1 MMSINILEQYLPANT
16 QPFLSKWFA
25 DHKIHIRI
33 TKERN
38 SKLGDYRKMRDKSHE
53 ISINSTLERQLF
65 FFVLTH
71 ELAHLIAFEK
81 FHGRIVAHGQEW
93 KSTFRE
99 MLLES
104 INIYTTDL
112 QPIILRFAKNPKAN
126 FMASPELVRYF
137 HIDDPDG
144 SSIFVEQLSSNDE
157 FYYKGDLYRMIEKKK
172 KLYLCVN
179 LINSK
184 KYLFRPLAKV
194 EKKETN
200 EQ

>member
-1 MMSINILEQYLPANT
+1 MSISILEQYLPSDT
-16 QPFLSKWFA
+16 QPFLRRWFA
-25 DHKIHIRI
+25 SYKIHIRI
-33 TKERN
+33 TRDRN
-38 SKLGDYRKMRDKSHE
+38 SKLGDYRKMPDKSHE
-53 ISINSTLERQLF
+53 ISINSTLDRQLF

-81 FHGRIVAHGQEW
+81 FGGRISAHGQEW

-104 INIYTTDL
+104 ISIYTSDL
-112 QPIILRFAKNPKAN
+112 QPVIRQFAKNPKAN

-137 HIDDPDG
+137 HVDDPDD
-144 SSIFVEQLSSNDE
+144 SQFFVEQLAPDSE
-157 FYYKGDLYRMIEKKK
+157 FLYKGDLYKMIEKKK

-179 LINSK
+179 LKNSK
-184 KYLFRPLAKV
+184 KYLFRPLAQV
-194 EKKETN
+194 EKNKTN

>member
-1 MMSINILEQYLPANT
+1 MMSINILEQYLPVNT

-38 SKLGDYRKMRDKSHE
+38 SKLGDYRKMPDKSHE

-81 FHGRIVAHGQEW
+81 FGGRIAAHGQEW

-104 INIYTTDL
+104 IGIYTTDL
-112 QPIILRFAKNPKAN
+112 QPIIFRFAKNPKAN

-137 HIDDPDG
+137 HIDDPDE

>member
-1 MMSINILEQYLPANT
+1 MSINILEQYLPVNT

-38 SKLGDYRKMRDKSHE
+38 SKLGDYRKMPDKSHE

-81 FHGRIVAHGQEW
+81 FGGRIAAHGQEW

-104 INIYTTDL
+104 INIYTIDL
-112 QPIILRFAKNPKAN
+112 QPIIFRFAKNPKAN
-126 FMASPELVRYF
+126 FMASPELVRFF
-137 HIDDPDG
+137 HIDNPDEP
-144 SSIFVEQLSSNDE
+144 SIFLEQLSTNDE
-157 FYYKGDLYRMIEKKK
+157 FYYKDDLYRMIEKKK

>member
-1 MMSINILEQYLPANT
+1 MSISILEQYLPSDT
-16 QPFLSKWFA
+16 QPFLRRWFA
-25 DHKIHIRI
+25 SNKIHIRI
-33 TKERN
+33 TRDRN
-38 SKLGDYRKMRDKSHE
+38 SKLGDYRKMPDKSHE
-53 ISINSTLERQLF
+53 ISINSTLDRQLF

-81 FHGRIVAHGQEW
+81 FGGRISAHGQEW

-104 INIYTTDL
+104 ISIYTSDL
-112 QPIILRFAKNPKAN
+112 QPVIRQFAKNPKAN

-137 HIDDPDG
+137 HVDDPDD
-144 SSIFVEQLSSNDE
+144 SQVFVEQLAPDSE
-157 FYYKGDLYRMIEKKK
+157 FLYKGDLYKMIEKKK

-179 LINSK
+179 LKNSK

-194 EKKETN
+194 EKNKTN

>member
-1 MMSINILEQYLPANT
+1 MSISILEQYLPSDT
-16 QPFLSKWFA
+16 QPFLKRWFA
-25 DHKIHIRI
+25 SYKIHIRI
-33 TKERN
+33 TRDRN
-38 SKLGDYRKMRDKSHE
+38 SKLGDYRKMPDKSHE
-53 ISINSTLERQLF
+53 ISINSTLDRQLF

-81 FHGRIVAHGQEW
+81 FGGRISAHGQEW

-104 INIYTTDL
+104 ISIYTSDL
-112 QPIILRFAKNPKAN
+112 QPVIRQFAKNPKAN

-137 HIDDPDG
+137 HIDDPDD
-144 SSIFVEQLSSNDE
+144 SQVFVEQLAPDSE
-157 FYYKGDLYRMIEKKK
+157 FLYKGDLYKMIEKKK

-179 LINSK
+179 LKNSK

-194 EKKETN
+194 EKNKTN

>member
-1 MMSINILEQYLPANT
+1 MSINILEQYLPVNT

-38 SKLGDYRKMRDKSHE
+38 SKLGDYRKMPDKSHE

-81 FHGRIVAHGQEW
+81 FGGRIAAHGQEW
-93 KSTFRE
+93 KSIFRE

-104 INIYTTDL
+104 IGIYTTDL
-112 QPIILRFAKNPKAN
+112 QPIIFRFAKNPKAN

-137 HIDDPDG
+137 HIDDPDE

-172 KLYLCVN
+172 KLYLCLN

>member
-1 MMSINILEQYLPANT
+1 MSISILEQYLPSDT
-16 QPFLSKWFA
+16 QPFLRRWFA
-25 DHKIHIRI
+25 SYKIHIRI
-33 TKERN
+33 TRDRN
-38 SKLGDYRKMRDKSHE
+38 SKLGDYRKMPDKSHE
-53 ISINSTLERQLF
+53 ISINSTLDRQLF

-81 FHGRIVAHGQEW
+81 FGGRISAHGQEW
-93 KSTFRE
+93 KSTFRD

-104 INIYTTDL
+104 ISIYTSDL
-112 QPIILRFAKNPKAN
+112 QPVIRQFAKNPKAN

-137 HIDDPDG
+137 HVDDPDD
-144 SSIFVEQLSSNDE
+144 SQFFVEQLAPDSE
-157 FYYKGDLYRMIEKKK
+157 FLYKGDLYKMIEKKK

-179 LINSK
+179 LKNSK

-194 EKKETN
+194 EKNKTN

>member
-1 MMSINILEQYLPANT
+1 MSISILEQYLPSDT
-16 QPFLSKWFA
+16 QPFLRRWFA
-25 DHKIHIRI
+25 NYKIHIRI
-33 TKERN
+33 TRDRN
-38 SKLGDYRKMRDKSHE
+38 SKLGDYRKMPDKSHE
-53 ISINSTLERQLF
+53 ISINSTLDRQLF

-81 FHGRIVAHGQEW
+81 FGGRISAHGQEW

-104 INIYTTDL
+104 ISIYTSDL
-112 QPIILRFAKNPKAN
+112 QPVIRQFAKNPKAN

-137 HIDDPDG
+137 HIDDPDD
-144 SSIFVEQLSSNDE
+144 SQVFVEQLAPDSE
-157 FYYKGDLYRMIEKKK
+157 FIYKGDLYKMIEKKK

-179 LINSK
+179 LKNSK

-194 EKKETN
+194 EKNKTN

>member
-1 MMSINILEQYLPANT
+1 MSISILEQYLPSDT
-16 QPFLSKWFA
+16 QPFLRRWFA
-25 DHKIHIRI
+25 SNKIHIRI
-33 TKERN
+33 TRDRN
-38 SKLGDYRKMRDKSHE
+38 SKLGDYRKMPDKSHE
-53 ISINSTLERQLF
+53 ISINSTLDRQLF

-81 FHGRIVAHGQEW
+81 FGGRISAHGQEW

-104 INIYTTDL
+104 ISIYTSDL
-112 QPIILRFAKNPKAN
+112 QPVIRQFAKNPKAN

-137 HIDDPDG
+137 HVDDPDD
-144 SSIFVEQLSSNDE
+144 SQFFVEQLAPDSE
-157 FYYKGDLYRMIEKKK
+157 FLYKGDLYKMIEKKK

-179 LINSK
+179 LKNSK

-194 EKKETN
+194 EKNKTN

>member
-1 MMSINILEQYLPANT
+1 MSISILEQYLPSDT
-16 QPFLSKWFA
+16 QPFLRRWFA
-25 DHKIHIRI
+25 SYKIHIRI
-33 TKERN
+33 TRDRN
-38 SKLGDYRKMRDKSHE
+38 SKLGDYRKMPDKSHE
-53 ISINSTLERQLF
+53 ISINTTLDRQLF

-81 FHGRIVAHGQEW
+81 FGGRISAHGQEW

-104 INIYTTDL
+104 ISIYTSDL
-112 QPIILRFAKNPKAN
+112 QPVIRQFAKNPKAN

-137 HIDDPDG
+137 HVDDPDD
-144 SSIFVEQLSSNDE
+144 SQFFVEQLVPDSE
-157 FYYKGDLYRMIEKKK
+157 FLYKGDLYKMIEKKK

-179 LINSK
+179 LKNSK

-194 EKKETN
+194 EKNKTN